1 MIGRSFQIHVPDFQ
15 QPPFAPHLADHTGD
29 PPADLALA
37 CERGWQ
43 CEGTKLVAIHSL
55 EPDPPA
61 LDSRDKELVLLSFL
75 VAIIS
80 RRLPLSE
87 FHQAARE
94 RLRLRQIAGCRRG
107 LLRPLAAFRRADITV
122 FGNPL

>member
-1 MIGRSFQIHVPDFQ
+1 MRARVAVRGNQACGNPLTQARS
-15 QPPFAPHLADHTGD
+15 ARARL
-29 PPADLALA
+29 
-37 CERGWQ
+37 
-43 CEGTKLVAIHSL
+43 
-55 EPDPPA
+55 
-61 LDSRDKELVLLSFL
+61 RDKELVLLSFL